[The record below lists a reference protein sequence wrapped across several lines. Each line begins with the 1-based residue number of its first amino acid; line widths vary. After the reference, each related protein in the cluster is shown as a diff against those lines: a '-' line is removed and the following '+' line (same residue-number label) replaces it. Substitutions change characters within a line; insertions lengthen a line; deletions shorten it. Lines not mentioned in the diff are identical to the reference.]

1 MPPETHPLPPDDL
14 AERDLPLVQRH
25 GPWVRLHQGRY
36 DPVYFGRTGRN
47 RFDAPWSRERDQGS
61 TESDRGASERDQ
73 SAREGDRSFG
83 VLYVAEDA
91 FAAFIECFGR
101 PTGTRVVAAEQLRQY
116 HLAEFRTARPLSLVD
131 ITGEGLA
138 RIGADAALCSGPY
151 EVSQRWALAFWQHP
165 SRPEGIL
172 YRARHDP
179 ARLCVAAF
187 DRPEVVE
194 LMKKG
199 LRPLGGIMSAP
210 LLPLLG
216 SILDLYGIG
225 LA

>member
-1 MPPETHPLPPDDL
+1 VPPEAHPLPPDDL
-14 AERDLPLVQRH
+14 AARQLPLVPRA

-36 DPVYFGRTGRN
+36 DPVFFGRTGRN
-47 RFDAPWSRERDQGS
+47 RFDAPWLPS
-61 TESDRGASERDQ
+61 GAGEP
-73 SAREGDRSFG
+73 SFG
-83 VLYVAEDA
+83 VLYLAEDA
-91 FAAFIECFGR
+91 FGAFIECFGR

-116 HLAEFRTARPLSLVD
+116 HLAEFRLERPLHLVD
-131 ITGEGLA
+131 LTGEGLA
-138 RIGADAALCSGPY
+138 RIGADEALCTGPY
-151 EVSQRWALAFWQHP
+151 EVSQAWALALWQHP

-187 DRPEVVE
+187 DRPEVVT
-194 LMKKG
+194 LMRRS
-199 LRPLGGIMSAP
+199 LHPLGSIMATP

-225 LA
+225 LV